1 MGGKHMLPW
10 GTGYRGWADECQHG
24 LDGWQSEERQWRLPM
39 CKADAC
45 GVHCSGS
52 GCWTRSK
59 GRGLGR
65 TPICAQMLPPSCSML
80 TPTLHL
86 PAQPADA
93 ADRPPTPELQVR
105 ILQLQLDLEYSLL
118 AIGLCLPCR
127 RASMKSIFMII
138 VGSRNCC

>member
-1 MGGKHMLPW
+1 
-10 GTGYRGWADECQHG
+10 
-24 LDGWQSEERQWRLPM
+24 
-39 CKADAC
+39 
-45 GVHCSGS
+45 
-52 GCWTRSK
+52 
-59 GRGLGR
+59 
-65 TPICAQMLPPSCSML
+65 ML

-93 ADRPPTPELQVR
+93 ADRPPTPELQAALCKFFCPELQVR